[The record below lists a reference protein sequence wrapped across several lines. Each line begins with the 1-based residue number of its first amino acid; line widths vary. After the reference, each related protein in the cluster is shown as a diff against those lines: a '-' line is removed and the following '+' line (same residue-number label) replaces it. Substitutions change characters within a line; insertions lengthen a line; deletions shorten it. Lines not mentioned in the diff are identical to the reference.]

1 MTHEIVTVSS
11 NDEVADGLYVL
22 RFQSEK
28 VARAAAPGQFVNL
41 RVTDSYVPFV
51 RRPFSVSRVDGRLVE
66 ILFNVVGTGTRILSS
81 KRPGDTLDLV
91 GPLGKPFGVHGAYD
105 TALIVA
111 GGLGVAPFPLLT
123 DWLLREEK
131 QIVTFLGARTTY
143 QLYKLYLRNLHV
155 ATEDGSEGSK
165 GTVLDILDRF
175 LQAHAV
181 SKPKIFG
188 CGPTRMLQAL
198 SEYAQRNRIP
208 CELSLEG
215 EMACGIGL
223 CQGCP
228 VELRN
233 GTTKYALV
241 CKEGPTFYSEHI
253 VLS

>member
-11 NDEVADGLYVL
+11 TDEVADGLFVL
-22 RFQSEK
+22 RFQSDRI
-28 VARAAAPGQFVNL
+28 ARTTAPGQFVNI
-41 RVTDSYVPFV
+41 RVTESFVPFL
-51 RRPFSVSRVDGRLVE
+51 RRPFSVSRVEGRLVE
-66 ILFNVVGTGTRILSS
+66 ILFNVVGTGTQILSS
-81 KRPGDTLDLV
+81 KRPGDTLDLL
-91 GPLGKPFGVHGAYD
+91 GPLGKPFGVDGEYD

-131 QIVTFLGARTTY
+131 QVATFLGARTAY
-143 QLYKLYLRNLHV
+143 QLYKQHLINLHV
-155 ATEDGSEGSK
+155 ATDDGTEGIR
-165 GTVLDILDRF
+165 GTVIDLLDRY

-188 CGPTRMLQAL
+188 CGPTKMLQSL
-198 SEYAQRNRIP
+198 SSYAQRNRIP

-228 VELRN
+228 VERRN
-233 GTTKYALV
+233 GGTRYALV
-241 CKEGPTFYSEHI
+241 CKEGPTFDSEEV